1 MIVST
6 AGPASTAGT
15 ASWRRS
21 GGVKAWLPITRYLG
35 ARAGQAVIALLG
47 VTTAVFFALRLSGDP
62 AQLLAPQNATQQQID
77 QIRQQLGLN
86 VPVWRQY
93 LNYLGDLLHGNLG
106 YSYVQH
112 EPALTLLTQR
122 LPYTVNLTL
131 AALAIT
137 IVLGVGAGMI
147 MALTRGRWGERL
159 LMPLVLAGQAMP
171 AFWTGILLIL
181 VFSVTFHVL
190 PSSGDN
196 TATSLIMPAVTLAS
210 LSAATVARVTR
221 GAVLEQLSRD
231 YIRTARSK
239 GAGTWRLIWR
249 HLLRNVAIPVLTVLA
264 LETAN
269 LLGGSVVTE
278 MIFAW
283 PGVGQLTIQSVS
295 DRDFPV
301 VQAIVILAAT
311 IYIVINLIT
320 DIIYGFI
327 DPRIAVTST
336 KAG

>member
-1 MIVST
+1 MAT
-6 AGPASTAGT
+6 TP
-15 ASWRRS
+15 WRRS
-21 GGVKAWLPITRYLG
+21 GARAWLPMIRYLG
-35 ARAGQAVIALLG
+35 ARVGQAFIALFG
-47 VTTAVFFALRLSGDP
+47 VTTAVFFALRLSGNP
-62 AQLLAPQNATQQQID
+62 ALLLAPQNATQQEINQIS
-77 QIRQQLGLN
+77 QQLGLN

-93 LNYLGDLLHGNLG
+93 LNYLGNLLHGNLG

-122 LPYTVNLTL
+122 LPYTINLTL

-137 IVLGVGAGMI
+137 IVFGVGAGMI
-147 MALTRGRWGERL
+147 MALTRGGWGERI

-181 VFSVTFHVL
+181 VFSVTFHWL

-196 TATSLIMPAVTLAS
+196 TGTSLILPAITLAS
-210 LSAATVARVTR
+210 LSAATVARITR

-231 YIRTARSK
+231 YVRTARSK

-249 HLLRNVAIPVLTVLA
+249 HLLRNVSVPVLTVLA

-269 LLGGSVVTE
+269 LLGGAVVTE
-278 MIFAW
+278 EIFAW
-283 PGVGQLTIQSVS
+283 PGIGQLTIQSVN

-301 VQAIVILAAT
+301 VQAIVIFAAT
-311 IYIVINLIT
+311 IYIVINLVT
-320 DIIYGFI
+320 DIVYGFI
-327 DPRIAVTST
+327 DPRIAVAP
-336 KAG
+336 KEAR

>member
-1 MIVST
+1 MT
-6 AGPASTAGT
+6 TTP
-15 ASWRRS
+15 WRRS
-21 GGVKAWLPITRYLG
+21 GARAWLPITRYLG
-35 ARAGQAVIALLG
+35 ARVGQAVIALFG
-47 VTTAVFFALRLSGDP
+47 VTTAVFFALRLSGNP
-62 AQLLAPQNATQQQID
+62 ALLLAPQNATQQEINQIS
-77 QIRQQLGLN
+77 QQLGLN

-93 LNYLGDLLHGNLG
+93 LNYLGNLLHGNLG

-122 LPYTVNLTL
+122 LPYTINLTL

-137 IVLGVGAGMI
+137 IVFGVGAGMI
-147 MALTRGRWGERL
+147 MALTRGGWGERL

-181 VFSVTFHVL
+181 VFSVTFHWL

-196 TATSLIMPAVTLAS
+196 TGTSLILPAITLAS

-231 YIRTARSK
+231 YVRTARSK

-249 HLLRNVAIPVLTVLA
+249 HLLRNVSVPVLTVLA

-269 LLGGSVVTE
+269 LLGGAVVTE
-278 MIFAW
+278 EIFAW
-283 PGVGQLTIQSVS
+283 PGIGQLTIQSVN

-301 VQAIVILAAT
+301 VQAIVIFAAA
-311 IYIVINLIT
+311 IYIVINLVT
-320 DIIYGFI
+320 DIVYGFI
-327 DPRIAVTST
+327 DPRIAVAP
-336 KAG
+336 KEAR

>member
-1 MIVST
+1 MTT
-6 AGPASTAGT
+6 AP
-15 ASWRRS
+15 WRRS
-21 GGVKAWLPITRYLG
+21 GARAWLPIARYLG
-35 ARAGQAVIALLG
+35 ARVGQAVIALFG
-47 VTTAVFFALRLSGDP
+47 VTTAVFFALRLSGNP
-62 AQLLAPQNATQQQID
+62 ALLLAPQNATQQEINQIS
-77 QIRQQLGLN
+77 QQLGLN

-93 LNYLGDLLHGNLG
+93 LNYLGNLLHGDLG

-122 LPYTVNLTL
+122 LPYTINLTL

-137 IVLGVGAGMI
+137 IVFGVGAGMI
-147 MALTRGRWGERL
+147 MALTRGGWGERI

-181 VFSVTFHVL
+181 VFSVTFHWL

-196 TATSLIMPAVTLAS
+196 TGTSLILPAITLAS
-210 LSAATVARVTR
+210 LSAATVARITR

-231 YIRTARSK
+231 YVRTARSK

-249 HLLRNVAIPVLTVLA
+249 HLLRNVSVPVLTVLA

-269 LLGGSVVTE
+269 LLGGAVVTE
-278 MIFAW
+278 EIFAW
-283 PGVGQLTIQSVS
+283 PGIGQLTIQSVN

-301 VQAIVILAAT
+301 VQAIVIFAAT
-311 IYIVINLIT
+311 IYIVINLVT
-320 DIIYGFI
+320 DIVYGFI
-327 DPRIAVTST
+327 DPRIAVAP
-336 KAG
+336 KEAR

>member
-1 MIVST
+1 MTV
-6 AGPASTAGT
+6 PAAGT
-15 ASWRRS
+15 TPWRRS
-21 GGVKAWLPITRYLG
+21 GGARAWLPILRYVG
-35 ARAGQAVIALLG
+35 ARGGQAIIALLG
-47 VTTAVFFALRLSGDP
+47 VTTAVFFALRLSGNP
-62 AQLLAPQNATQQQID
+62 ALLVAPQNATQQEID
-77 QIRQQLGLN
+77 QIQQQLGLN
-86 VPVWRQY
+86 APVWRQY
-93 LNYLGDLLHGNLG
+93 LSYLGDLLHGNLG
-106 YSYVQH
+106 YSYVEH
-112 EPALTLLTQR
+112 EPALTLVTQR
-122 LPYTVNLTL
+122 LPYTINLTL

-137 IVLGVGAGMI
+137 IVVGIGAGMI
-147 MALTRGRWGERL
+147 MALNRGRWGERV

-181 VFSVTFHVL
+181 VFSVTFHLL

-196 TATSLIMPAVTLAS
+196 SASSLILPAITLAA

-231 YIRTARSK
+231 YVRTARSK

-249 HLLRNVAIPVLTVLA
+249 HLLRNVSVPVLTVLA

-278 MIFAW
+278 EIFAW
-283 PGVGQLTIQSVS
+283 PGIGQLTILSV
-295 DRDFPV
+295 DNRDFPV

-320 DIIYGFI
+320 DIVYGFI
-327 DPRIAVTST
+327 DPRIAVTSQE
-336 KAG
+336 AG

>member
-1 MIVST
+1 MT
-6 AGPASTAGT
+6 TTP
-15 ASWRRS
+15 WRRS
-21 GGVKAWLPITRYLG
+21 GARAWLPIARYLG
-35 ARAGQAVIALLG
+35 ARVGQAVIALFG
-47 VTTAVFFALRLSGDP
+47 VTTAVFFALRLSGNP
-62 AQLLAPQNATQQQID
+62 ALLLAPQNATQQEINQIS
-77 QIRQQLGLN
+77 QQLGLN

-93 LNYLGDLLHGNLG
+93 LNYLGNLLHGNLG

-122 LPYTVNLTL
+122 LPYTINLTL

-137 IVLGVGAGMI
+137 IVFGVGAGMI
-147 MALTRGRWGERL
+147 MALTRGGWGERI

-181 VFSVTFHVL
+181 VFSVTFHWL

-196 TATSLIMPAVTLAS
+196 TGTSLILPAITLAS
-210 LSAATVARVTR
+210 LSAATVARITR

-231 YIRTARSK
+231 YVRTARSK

-249 HLLRNVAIPVLTVLA
+249 HLLRNVSVPVLTVLA

-269 LLGGSVVTE
+269 LLGGAVVTE
-278 MIFAW
+278 EIFAW
-283 PGVGQLTIQSVS
+283 PGIGQLTIQSVN

-301 VQAIVILAAT
+301 VQAIVIFAAT
-311 IYIVINLIT
+311 IYIVINLVT
-320 DIIYGFI
+320 DIVYGFI
-327 DPRIAVTST
+327 DPRIAVAP
-336 KAG
+336 KEAR